1 MSYTIKNIFTRP
13 DTSVDWFLPDGRT
26 DVINALN
33 NFERTNTTTESDNG
47 LTLTTEVV
55 WVNKA
60 SWDEMRLDET
70 CAQFFIDRETYNTNN
85 NIVYNTTFSES

>member
-1 MSYTIKNIFTRP
+1 MSYTVTNIFTRP
-13 DTSVDWFLPDGRT
+13 DTSVDWFTAHGLV
-26 DVINALN
+26 DVMNALN
-33 NFERTNTTTESDNG
+33 NFERTYSITESDDG

-70 CAQFFIDRETYNTNN
+70 CSQFFIDRKTYNTNN